1 MRNFALSK
9 RKCAYLRDPRN
20 SFCSLTFCL
29 IKSKETMTMTTS
41 FPYHLAQ
48 QRRGKRSHRRH
59 SSSSFCGNIVTA
71 VRVLPRKDKELQ
83 RPTEYT
89 MLQEGVLSR
98 ATECLL
104 RLRKHSDGRQSTRYY
119 RTEYSHGRQSAC
131 YDCGN
136 TPMTDRVPDA
146 TGWSTL
152 TGDRVLATT
161 AEIRL
166 RPTEYFRNLSKHRD
180 GRQSTWSILSHTTDK
195 MAEGGLWHVNCF

>member
-1 MRNFALSK
+1 MVRKNMRNFALSK

-59 SSSSFCGNIVTA
+59 SSSSFCGNIVMA
-71 VRVLPRKDKELQ
+71 DRILPRKDEELQ

-89 MLQEGVLSR
+89 MLQAGVLSR

-104 RLRKHSDGRQSTRYY
+104 RLRKYSDDRQSARCY
-119 RTEYSHGRQSAC
+119 RREYSHGRQSA
-131 YDCGN
+131 YYNCGN
-136 TPMTDRVPDA
+136 TPTADKVHDA
-146 TGWSTL
+146 AGWNTL
-152 TGDRVLATT
+152 TADRVLATT
-161 AEIRL
+161 AETFR
-166 RPTEYFRNLSKHRD
+166 RPTECFLSLRMHRNV
-180 GRQSTWSILSHTTDK
+180 RQST
-195 MAEGGLWHVNCF
+195 

>member
-1 MRNFALSK
+1 MCTEGIWEAEVSWKRQNEGCFSNKLWQLLLKWTILGGILVMVRKNMRNFAPSK

-20 SFCSLTFCL
+20 SFCL
-29 IKSKETMTMTTS
+29 IKPKKLWIQLSSTITRLNNAEESALTGDIIPLHFAETS
-41 FPYHLAQ
+41 W
-48 QRRGKRSHRRH
+48 
-59 SSSSFCGNIVTA
+59 
-71 VRVLPRKDKELQ
+71 
-83 RPTEYT
+83 RPWEYFR
-89 MLQEGVLSR
+89 ERIKNSN
-98 ATECLL
+98 
-104 RLRKHSDGRQSTRYY
+104 GRQSTRCC
-119 RTEYSHGRQSAC
+119 RKVYSHGRQSAC

-180 GRQSTWSILSHTTDK
+180 GRQST
-195 MAEGGLWHVNCF
+195 

>member
-1 MRNFALSK
+1 MNTIIFHD
-9 RKCAYLRDPRN
+9 YQ
-20 SFCSLTFCL
+20 
-29 IKSKETMTMTTS
+29 
-41 FPYHLAQ
+41 AQ
-48 QRRGKRSHRRH
+48 QRRGKYSHSRQIT
-59 SSSSFCGNIVTA
+59 SSFCGNIVTA
-71 VRVLPRKDKELQ
+71 DRILPRKDKELQ

-104 RLRKHSDGRQSTRYY
+104 RLQKHSDGRQSTRCYWM
-119 RTEYSHGRQSAC
+119 EYSHGRQSAC

-161 AEIRL
+161 AETFR
-166 RPTEYFRNLSKHRD
+166 RPTECFLRLRKHRNV
-180 GRQSTWSILSHTTDK
+180 RQST
-195 MAEGGLWHVNCF
+195 

>member
-1 MRNFALSK
+1 MNTIIFHD
-9 RKCAYLRDPRN
+9 YQ
-20 SFCSLTFCL
+20 
-29 IKSKETMTMTTS
+29 
-41 FPYHLAQ
+41 AQ

-59 SSSSFCGNIVTA
+59 NSSSFCGNIVTA

-98 ATECLL
+98 ATKCLL

-166 RPTEYFRNLSKHRD
+166 RPTECFLSLRKHHNV
-180 GRQSTWSILSHTTDK
+180 RQST
-195 MAEGGLWHVNCF
+195 

>member
-1 MRNFALSK
+1 MNTIIFHD
-9 RKCAYLRDPRN
+9 YQ
-20 SFCSLTFCL
+20 
-29 IKSKETMTMTTS
+29 
-41 FPYHLAQ
+41 AQ
-48 QRRGKRSHRRH
+48 LHRRKH
-59 SSSSFCGNIVTA
+59 SDARQNASSFCGNIVTA
-71 VRVLPRKDKELQ
+71 VRVLTRKDKELQ

-166 RPTEYFRNLSKHRD
+166 WPTEYFRNLSKHRD
-180 GRQSTWSILSHTTDK
+180 GRQST
-195 MAEGGLWHVNCF
+195 

>member
-1 MRNFALSK
+1 MNTIIFHD
-9 RKCAYLRDPRN
+9 YQ
-20 SFCSLTFCL
+20 
-29 IKSKETMTMTTS
+29 
-41 FPYHLAQ
+41 AQ

-59 SSSSFCGNIVTA
+59 NSSSFCGNIVTA

-104 RLRKHSDGRQSTRYY
+104 RLRKHSNGRQSTRYC
-119 RTEYSHGRQSAC
+119 RTEYSHGRQSTC
-131 YDCGN
+131 HDCGN
-136 TPMTDRVPDA
+136 TPTAGRVHDA
-146 TGWSTL
+146 IGWSTL

-180 GRQSTWSILSHTTDK
+180 GRQST
-195 MAEGGLWHVNCF
+195 

>member
-1 MRNFALSK
+1 MVRKNMRNFALSK
-9 RKCAYLRDPRN
+9 RKCAYLRGPRN
-20 SFCSLTFCL
+20 SFCL
-29 IKSKETMTMTTS
+29 IKSKETMNTII
-41 FPYHLAQ
+41 FHDHQAQ
-48 QRRGKRSHRRH
+48 LRRGKHSHSRKIA
-59 SSSSFCGNIVTA
+59 SSFCGNIVTA
-71 VRVLPRKDKELQ
+71 DRILPQKDEALSRPTKYTIQQDGVLS
-83 RPTEYT
+83 RPTEYLPRLWKT
-89 MLQEGVLSR
+89 LRR

-180 GRQSTWSILSHTTDK
+180 GRQST
-195 MAEGGLWHVNCF
+195 